1 MLTYFT
7 ELDPQFPLD
16 EVLQI
21 SSSLEKSGI
30 LVPGYAPPDVGLLD
44 IRGMYY
50 AKDLENIEIFI
61 LPDRNIVS
69 CIAQIARQGI
79 TKPVNR
85 PTQLS
90 AELMAYAQCLNLQFE
105 PSIAYHELAHTTDNE
120 TAYEELRW
128 FRKGDKV
135 QPNEWIDIALGR
147 RTTLDKCE
155 VDSNETRDLS
165 LPLSRWRRNYLI
177 ALKIA
182 ELELLELA
190 PSNRAIY
197 LFDWLYDKFFLA
209 RPAAIFATMYFAP
222 NAPRRDMI
230 KKLRSNNRDRAIRGI
245 RNAAWDMTHLSDFT
259 RRVNEEVN
267 QQCRYIFATADEAL
281 ASLAPLLIW
290 SVGKDQIQNA
300 LAEKLTQWWPLNDA
314 KNLALNFNERS
325 NLAEI
330 RLSPSSPNPNIDI
343 IEEWTKEAEEK
354 IRLWRPYK

>member
-1 MLTYFT
+1 MLTYFM

-21 SSSLEKSGI
+21 SSSLEESGI
-30 LVPGYAPPDVGLLD
+30 LVPGYTPPDSGLLD
-44 IRGMYY
+44 ITEMHL
-50 AKDLENIEIFI
+50 AKDIENIEILI

-79 TKPVNR
+79 EKPVAR
-85 PTQLS
+85 PIQLA

-120 TAYEELRW
+120 NAYDELRW
-128 FRKGDKV
+128 FRIGDKD

-147 RTTLDKCE
+147 KTILDKCE
-155 VDSNETRDLS
+155 VQSNETRNLS
-165 LPLSRWRRNYLI
+165 FPLSRWRRNYLI

-182 ELELLELA
+182 EIELLELT
-190 PSNRAIY
+190 PCNRAIY
-197 LFDWLYDKFFLA
+197 LFDWLYDRFFFA
-209 RPAAIFATMYFAP
+209 GPAAIFATMYFAP

-259 RRVNEEVN
+259 RRVNEEGN
-267 QQCRYIFATADEAL
+267 QQYRYIFATADEAL

-314 KNLALNFNERS
+314 KALALNFNEKS
-325 NLAEI
+325 NLAEH
-330 RLSPSSPNPNIDI
+330 RPPPSSPNPEIDI
-343 IEEWTKEAEEK
+343 IEEWTKEAEER
-354 IRLWRPYK
+354 IRLWQP